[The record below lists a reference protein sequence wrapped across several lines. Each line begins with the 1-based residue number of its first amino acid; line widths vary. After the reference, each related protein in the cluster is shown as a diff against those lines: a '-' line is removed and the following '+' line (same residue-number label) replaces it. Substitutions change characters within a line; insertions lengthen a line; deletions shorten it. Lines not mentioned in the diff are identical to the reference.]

1 MRIVHTEEVRLFCE
15 VMGVEQAL
23 LQQIVGTVKEI
34 YQADIRNMTTNYIN
48 DTVAGV
54 LTHIQDNY
62 GQLMPHKLLEWEEIF
77 KKTIYNPR
85 DPIAT
90 VFSAVEEL
98 LEFAN
103 TTGTSYT
110 LIQAFKISY
119 VILHRAG
126 KFGLEICKWNC
137 IPEIQK
143 TRVRFKQFSGNL
155 TES

>member
-48 DTVAGV
+48 DTAAGV

-62 GQLMPHKLLEWEEIF
+62 GQLMPNKLLEWEGIF

-90 VFSAVEEL
+90 MFSAVE
-98 LEFAN
+98 
-103 TTGTSYT
+103 
-110 LIQAFKISY
+110 
-119 VILHRAG
+119 
-126 KFGLEICKWNC
+126 
-137 IPEIQK
+137 
-143 TRVRFKQFSGNL
+143 
-155 TES
+155 